1 MYICQGRTAQVRI
14 GIDKVKEVEEFC
26 YLGSIVSNGNRSI
39 NEVKKR
45 IAIAKL
51 AFQNKKSL
59 IMNKNLSLETRK
71 KFIKAY
77 VWSVMTYGSETW
89 TLGRHMCGVS

>member
-1 MYICQGRTAQVRI
+1 MHFGNGCKAKTKVMKRCKKSQGRTAQVRI

-26 YLGSIVSNGNRSI
+26 YLGSIVTNGNRCI

-51 AFQNKKSL
+51 AF
-59 IMNKNLSLETRK
+59 
-71 KFIKAY
+71 
-77 VWSVMTYGSETW
+77 
-89 TLGRHMCGVS
+89 